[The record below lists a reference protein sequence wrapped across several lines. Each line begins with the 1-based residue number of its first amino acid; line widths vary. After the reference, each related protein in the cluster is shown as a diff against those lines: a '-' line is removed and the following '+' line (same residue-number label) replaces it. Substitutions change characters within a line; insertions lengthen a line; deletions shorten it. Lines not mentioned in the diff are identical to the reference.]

1 MPIWAVSH
9 EAGLRRAGELVNVP
23 YRWKRRKA
31 AVATVSASWG
41 RYRSAGHPLGTVV
54 RVNCPSIRAVRTAAI
69 RRGSTANS
77 WCVSMR
83 IGRVGWHRT
92 VITVRRR
99 VAVVSIRGVVVH
111 GSHNTWLSEMWRQ
124 TRRPLVEC
132 PGIRVA
138 HVHAKRADGLLLLP
152 LGFVLVVG
160 VLLHVCFSQ
169 LLRLLDVRSL
179 FLVRESFP
187 LRSQSFADFRV
198 VHFRILVRDLL
209 SHLSRPDH
217 ERVHGS
223 FHFIVVVLALWRLSL
238 WLGWRGWLH
247 GVAIRRGIRREGHD
261 MHHQICTLSWVW
273 ERERKK
279 VSRGGVRECSQTR
292 DCLTLDR

>member
-1 MPIWAVSH
+1 
-9 EAGLRRAGELVNVP
+9 
-23 YRWKRRKA
+23 
-31 AVATVSASWG
+31 
-41 RYRSAGHPLGTVV
+41 
-54 RVNCPSIRAVRTAAI
+54 
-69 RRGSTANS
+69 
-77 WCVSMR
+77 
-83 IGRVGWHRT
+83 
-92 VITVRRR
+92 
-99 VAVVSIRGVVVH
+99 
-111 GSHNTWLSEMWRQ
+111 MWRQ

-138 HVHAKRADGLLLLP
+138 HVHAKRADGCLLLP

-169 LLRLLDVRSL
+169 LFRLFDVRSL

-198 VHFRILVRDLL
+198 VHFRILVGNLL

-223 FHFIVVVLALWRLSL
+223 FYFIVVVLALWRLSL

-247 GVAIRRGIRREGHD
+247 GVAIRRGIRRERHD

-279 VSRGGVRECSQTR
+279 VSRGGGRESVVRLGTV
-292 DCLTLDR
+292 